1 MDNHPTVPRDP
12 APQDPA
18 APQDHVTEQAPD
30 IHDDDA
36 GLDEAM
42 PDVEVND
49 SVTPE
54 HPVDQ

>member
-18 APQDHVTEQAPD
+18 AKRAPEL
-30 IHDDDA
+30 HDDDA
-36 GLDEAM
+36 GLDEEM